1 MIKFIYL
8 HGLHGSNSSKK
19 FIELQKKYPEIQCLE
34 WSIDDNIENKIVNW
48 SKVIT
53 DENPKNVC
61 IIASSTGCNF
71 AYQLKNFHKTN
82 WISLVL
88 INPLFDVKDIY
99 NQDLMPANISNYL
112 VKVTNLS
119 GALILFGN
127 NDEVID
133 NQKHYTKDTFIGS
146 NNKIIIDSF
155 ANHGFANLADY
166 YNEIDSLIDSI
177 YL

>member
-1 MIKFIYL
+1 
-8 HGLHGSNSSKK
+8 
-19 FIELQKKYPEIQCLE
+19 
-34 WSIDDNIENKIVNW
+34 
-48 SKVIT
+48 
-53 DENPKNVC
+53 
-61 IIASSTGCNF
+61 
-71 AYQLKNFHKTN
+71 
-82 WISLVL
+82 
-88 INPLFDVKDIY
+88 
-99 NQDLMPANISNYL
+99 MPANISNYL